1 MALELRTPVNDVIR
15 HDVAVADASNLL
27 DPDNSSTDDPCLV
40 AGEWLVPGSDGWDR
54 PAADDGST
62 LTENAAA
69 SQVFSQKGDFGVQ
82 ALSKVAVI
90 RSFGYEAE
98 TDMYEAVG
106 GSGALDY
113 AIGQTLAIE
122 TVEIDSNTRCILTN
136 RVVTDLDYVHAVV
149 TEVPSGTAS
158 GKLRFM
164 RVSPYVS
171 PVTNS

>member
-15 HDVAVADASNLL
+15 HDVAVADADNLL
-27 DPDNSSTDDPCLV
+27 DPDNSSTSDPCLV
-40 AGEWLVPGSDGWDR
+40 AGEWLVPGASGWDR
-54 PAADDGST
+54 PAADSGSELRAT
-62 LTENAAA
+62 AAA

-98 TDMYEAVG
+98 TDMYEAASA
-106 GSGALDY
+106 SGVDY
-113 AIGQTLAIE
+113 SIGQCLALE
-122 TVEIDSNTRCILTN
+122 TITIDSNTRCILTN
-136 RVVTDLDYVHAVV
+136 SVTADQDYVHAVV
-149 TEVPSGTAS
+149 TALPTATAS

-171 PVTNS
+171 PVTNA

>member
-27 DPDNSSTDDPCLV
+27 DPDNSSTTDPCLV
-40 AGEWLVPGSDGWDR
+40 AGEWLIPTADGWDR
-54 PAADDGST
+54 PTDVNT
-62 LTENAAA
+62 AAA

-98 TDMYEAVG
+98 TDMYEAADD
-106 GSGALDY
+106 SGVDY
-113 AIGQTLAIE
+113 AIGQVLAVE
-122 TVEIDSNTRCILTN
+122 TETIDSVERAILTN
-136 RVVTDLDYVHAVV
+136 SVTADEDYVHAVV
-149 TEVPSGTAS
+149 TALPTATAS

-164 RVSPYVS
+164 RVSPYRS